1 MNMNFYE
8 EKVLRLIDQD
18 EQHFTS
24 PEFCGLWGDEYD
36 FKKILCACH
45 SLVKKGI
52 LKKRNCDGLAFE
64 RA

>member
-1 MNMNFYE
+1 MKKYE
-8 EKVLRLIDQD
+8 EKVLKLIDED

-24 PEFCGLWGDEYD
+24 PEFCGLWGDDYD
-36 FKKILCACH
+36 FKKILSACY
-45 SLVKKGI
+45 SLVNKGV

>member
-1 MNMNFYE
+1 MNKYE
-8 EKVLRLIDQD
+8 KKVLKLIDDD

-24 PEFCGLWGDEYD
+24 PEFSGLWGDDYD
-36 FKKILCACH
+36 FKQILSACY
-45 SLVKKGI
+45 SLVAKGI